1 MNEVIPKANNYGV
14 QNRQNEM
21 QKKGHGIFH
30 TLYKKKVLFE
40 DYSKI
45 PFIRFRKSDTPQ
57 IKDDDIQQETQ

>member
-1 MNEVIPKANNYGV
+1 
-14 QNRQNEM
+14 M

-30 TLYKKKVLFE
+30 TLYKKKVLFD

-45 PFIRFRKSDTPQ
+45 PFIRFRKSDTPH

>member
-30 TLYKKKVLFE
+30 TLYKKRNISLDLSRNPVH
-40 DYSKI
+40 
-45 PFIRFRKSDTPQ
+45 PFQDVGHITY
-57 IKDDDIQQETQ
+57 